1 MADALFSV
9 EGQVVLVSGASRGIG
24 RAIAEGFAT
33 RGARL
38 VITGRAAET
47 IEQAAREICPAGGHV
62 RPKVCDVSD
71 TKAIDRLVAE
81 VIDEFGRI
89 DTLVNCA
96 GVNKRLRVVDFTEEL
111 YDFVTDINIKGAFF
125 MAQAVGKHMIRARSG
140 SQINID
146 SLNSHRPLN
155 RVAPYAMSKAAMSHM
170 TRSMA
175 MEWGPHGVRVNAI
188 APGFTLTDL
197 ARSLWEGDEEMNEW
211 RQQNTPL
218 RRIGQPKDMVGAAIF
233 LASKASAFVTGQV
246 LYIDGG
252 TSCGLFW
259 PIKV

>member
-1 MADALFSV
+1 MADELFSV
-9 EGQVVLVSGASRGIG
+9 KHQVVLVSGASRGIG

-33 RGARL
+33 RGAKL
-38 VITGRAAET
+38 VITGRVAET
-47 IEQAAREICPAGGHV
+47 IEQTAREICPAGGDV
-62 RPKVCDVSD
+62 RAKVCDVAD
-71 TKAIDRLVAE
+71 TEAIRRVIAE

-96 GVNKRLRVVDFTEEL
+96 GVNKRMKVESFTEED
-111 YDFVTDINIKGAFF
+111 YDFITDINIKGAFF
-125 MAQAVGKHMIRARSG
+125 MAQAVGRQMIRARSG
-140 SQINID
+140 SQINVD
-146 SLNSHRPLN
+146 SLNSHRPLS

-197 ARSLWEGDEEMNEW
+197 ARRLWEENEEMNQW

-218 RRIGQPKDMVGAAIF
+218 RRMGQPKDMVGAAVF
-233 LASKASAFVTGQV
+233 LASKAAAFITGQV
-246 LYIDGG
+246 LYVDGG

-259 PIKV
+259 PIQA

>member
-1 MADALFSV
+1 MADELFSV
-9 EGQVVLVSGASRGIG
+9 KDQVVLVSGASRGIG

-33 RGARL
+33 RGAKL
-38 VITGRAAET
+38 VITGRVAET
-47 IEQAAREICPAGGHV
+47 IEQAAREICPAGGDV
-62 RPKVCDVSD
+62 WAKVCDVSD
-71 TKAIDRLVAE
+71 VQAIRRVVAE
-81 VIDEFGRI
+81 VIGEFGRI

-96 GVNKRLRVVDFTEEL
+96 GVNKRMKVESFTEEV
-111 YDFVTDINIKGAFF
+111 YDFITNINIKGAFF
-125 MAQAVGKHMIRARSG
+125 MSQAVGRQMIRARSG

-146 SLNSHRPLN
+146 SLNSHRPLS

-170 TRSMA
+170 TRSRA

-188 APGFTLTDL
+188 APGFTLTEL
-197 ARSLWEGDEEMNEW
+197 ARSLWEENEEMNQW

-218 RRIGQPKDMVGAAIF
+218 RRMGQPKDMVGAAIF
-233 LASKASAFVTGQV
+233 LASKAAAFITGQV

-259 PIKV
+259 PIQA